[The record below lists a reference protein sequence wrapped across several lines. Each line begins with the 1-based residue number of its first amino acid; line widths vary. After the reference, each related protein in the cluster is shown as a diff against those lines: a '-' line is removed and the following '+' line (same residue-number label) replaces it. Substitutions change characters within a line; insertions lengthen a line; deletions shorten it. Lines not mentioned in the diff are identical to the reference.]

1 MFTLNVSKRNIK
13 APLKE
18 LRKSGFI
25 PAIFYGA
32 KEDSCCVAVKETEFL
47 KVWKDAG
54 ESSVVVLK
62 DAEGDLESLIHD
74 VQRDPVSGKVTH
86 VDFYILEKGKKVS
99 VKVPLE
105 FIGVSDAVKTLSGTL
120 VKVMHE
126 VEIEAT
132 PANLPHDIKV
142 DISKLA
148 TFEDQIHVSDL
159 VLPNGV
165 ELHHSVNAD
174 DVVALANPPRE
185 EVEETPAVLDLESI
199 EVEKKGKK
207 EEEGAEAEAPKE

>member
-18 LRKSGFI
+18 LRKSGFV
-25 PAIFYGA
+25 PAVFYGA
-32 KEDSCCVAVKETEFL
+32 KEQSCCIAVKETDFI
-47 KVWKDAG
+47 KVWKEAG

-62 DAEGDLESLIHD
+62 DSDGEYESLIHD
-74 VQRDPVSGKVTH
+74 VQKDPVSGKLVH

-105 FIGVSDAVKTLSGTL
+105 FIGVSDAVKALGGTL

-126 VEIEAT
+126 IEVEAT

-142 DISKLA
+142 DISKLV
-148 TFEDQIHVSDL
+148 TFDDQIHVSDL

-165 ELHHSVNAD
+165 ELEHGVNPN
-174 DVVALANPPRE
+174 DVVALATPPK
-185 EVEETPAVLDLESI
+185 EETEEAPSVLDLDSI

-207 EEEGAEAEAPKE
+207 EEEGAETPAA

>member
-18 LRKSGFI
+18 LRKSGFV
-25 PAIFYGA
+25 PAVFYGA
-32 KEDSCCVAVKETEFL
+32 KEQSCCIAVKETDFI
-47 KVWKDAG
+47 KVWKEAG

-62 DAEGDLESLIHD
+62 DSDGEYESLIHD
-74 VQRDPVSGKVTH
+74 VQKDPVSGKLVH

-105 FIGVSDAVKTLSGTL
+105 FIGVSDAVKALGGTL

-126 VEIEAT
+126 IEVEAT

-142 DISKLA
+142 DISKLV
-148 TFEDQIHVSDL
+148 TFDDQIHVSDL

-165 ELHHSVNAD
+165 ELEHGVNPN
-174 DVVALANPPRE
+174 DVVALATPPK
-185 EVEETPAVLDLESI
+185 EETEEAPSVLDLDSI

-207 EEEGAEAEAPKE
+207 EEEGTDTPAA

>member
-18 LRKSGFI
+18 LRKSGFV
-25 PAIFYGA
+25 PAVFYGA
-32 KEDSCCVAVKETEFL
+32 KEQSCCIAVKETDFI
-47 KVWKDAG
+47 KVWKEAG

-62 DAEGDLESLIHD
+62 DSDGEYESLIHD
-74 VQRDPVSGKVTH
+74 VQKDPVSGKLVH

-105 FIGVSDAVKTLSGTL
+105 FIGVSDAVKALGGTL

-126 VEIEAT
+126 IEVEAT

-142 DISKLA
+142 DVSKLV
-148 TFEDQIHVSDL
+148 TFDDQIHVSDL

-165 ELHHSVNAD
+165 ELEHSVNPN
-174 DVVALANPPRE
+174 DVVALATPPKE
-185 EVEETPAVLDLESI
+185 ETEETPSVLDLDSI

-207 EEEGAEAEAPKE
+207 EEEGTDTPAA